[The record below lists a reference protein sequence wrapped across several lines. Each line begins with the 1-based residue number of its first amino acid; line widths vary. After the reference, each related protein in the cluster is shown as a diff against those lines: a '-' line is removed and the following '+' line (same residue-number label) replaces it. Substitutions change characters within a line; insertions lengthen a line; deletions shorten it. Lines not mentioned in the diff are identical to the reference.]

1 MVTICSLWPKGV
13 GGARKYLRHVS
24 ANKTSSVKRRG
35 KSALPPEEE
44 FFNRELSWLAFN
56 ERVLQEAE
64 DDRVPLIERM
74 RFLGIFSNNL
84 DEFFRVRVAALQR
97 MDALG
102 KRTTT
107 TLGFGVGE
115 TLEGISERVIALQKR
130 YNEAFEAVER
140 QLAEEGI
147 DIMTERELDE
157 EQAGFAQRY
166 FDAKVR
172 PHLVP
177 ILISDVGVPELKD
190 GTVYLAI
197 ALEGDVTKRA
207 RFALLE
213 LPDHLDRFL
222 VLPEKGDR
230 KGLMFLDDVVRVG
243 LPRLFSS
250 FQPDGV
256 SAFAIKVTRDA
267 EIDMDDDLSKSLL
280 EKMKKGIA
288 RRKHGDYVR
297 FLYDRD
303 MPEDLFR
310 FLVRKLGV
318 VEQANIIPGGR
329 YHNRRDLMDF
339 PDLDRPDLVHRKL
352 RPLPHR
358 HLVNRRSILDQV
370 AKQDI
375 LLHYPYHDF
384 TQLVDLL
391 REAAIDPKV
400 TAIRINLY
408 RVARNSHIINALT
421 SAALNGKSVQ
431 VVIELQARFDE
442 RNNINATRELQEVGI
457 QVIFGVA
464 GLKTHSKLMLIT
476 RKEGRNVR
484 HYAHV
489 GTGNF
494 NEATAG
500 VFSDLSL
507 LTADR
512 RIASEVERL
521 FQFFEHNYQRG
532 VYRHLIVSP
541 YSTRRRFVQMIDRE
555 IKEAQAGRKAWMILK
570 CNNLTDAGMIRKLY
584 EASRAGVEVTLI
596 VRGASALRAGV
607 KGLSENIKAYSVV
620 GRYLEHARVVVFGA
634 GGKPEFYISS
644 ADWMKRNLDRRIEVS
659 VPIYDEALQAE
670 ISAMLELQMRDNV
683 KRRKLDKKQRNRYAS
698 PGSDG
703 RVEAHKAL
711 HGFYERQLKGQG

>member
-1 MVTICSLWPKGV
+1 VTVK
-13 GGARKYLRHVS
+13 
-24 ANKTSSVKRRG
+24 KTSVAKRRG
-35 KSALPPEEE
+35 KTPLLPEEE

-64 DDRVPLIERM
+64 DERVPLIERM

-107 TLGFGVGE
+107 TLGFGVAQ
-115 TLEGISERVIALQKR
+115 TLEWISERVIELQVR
-130 YNEAFEAVER
+130 YDTAFAAAEGG
-140 QLAEEGI
+140 LAEEGI
-147 DIMTERELDE
+147 DILTERELDD
-157 EQAGFAQRY
+157 EQAKFAQQY
-166 FDAKVR
+166 FDQHVR

-177 ILISDVGVPELKD
+177 ILISGVGVPELKD
-190 GTVYLAI
+190 GRVYLTI
-197 ALEGDVTKRA
+197 VLEGDVSRRA

-213 LPDHLDRFL
+213 LPDYLDRFL
-222 VLPEKGDR
+222 VLPEKEGR

-243 LPRLFSS
+243 LPRLFAT
-250 FQPDGV
+250 FQPESV
-256 SAFAIKVTRDA
+256 LAFAIKVTRDA
-267 EIDMDDDLSKSLL
+267 EIDMDDDLSKSLF

-288 RRKHGDYVR
+288 KRKHGDYVR
-297 FLYDRD
+297 FLYDGE
-303 MPEDLFR
+303 MPEDLLR
-310 FLVRKLGV
+310 FLIKRLGV
-318 VEQANIIPGGR
+318 VEQANVIPGGR
-329 YHNRRDLMDF
+329 YHNRRDLMGF
-339 PDLDRPDLVHRKL
+339 PDLDRPDLVYRKME
-352 RPLPHR
+352 PLPHR
-358 HLVNRRSILDQV
+358 HLTHRRSMLDQI
-370 AKQDI
+370 AKRDI

-400 TAIRINLY
+400 SAIRINLY
-408 RVARNSHIINALT
+408 RVARHSHIINALT

-442 RNNINATRELQEVGI
+442 RNNINVTRELQEVGI
-457 QVIFGVA
+457 QVIFGVP

-476 RKEGRNVR
+476 RKEGRNIR

-512 RIASEVERL
+512 RVASEVERL

-541 YSTRRRFVQMIDRE
+541 YSTRRRFGHMIDRE
-555 IKEAQAGRKAWMILK
+555 MAEAKAGREAWMILK

-584 EASRAGVEVTLI
+584 EASQAWVEVTLL
-596 VRGASALRAGV
+596 VRGACALRAGV
-607 KGLSENIKAYSVV
+607 KGLSDRIQAFSVV
-620 GRYLEHARVVVFGA
+620 GRHLEHARVVAFCA
-634 GGKPEFYISS
+634 GGTPEFYISS
-644 ADWMKRNLDRRIEVS
+644 ADWMTRNLDRRIEVS
-659 VPIYDEALQAE
+659 VPIYDPALQAE
-670 ISAMLELQMRDNV
+670 ISAMLEFQIRDNV
-683 KRRKLDKKQRNRYAS
+683 KRRKLDRKQRNRYVAA
-698 PGSDG
+698 GSGDA
-703 RVEAHKAL
+703 VLEAHQEIYA
-711 HGFYERQLKGQG
+711 FYERQLKSG

>member
-1 MVTICSLWPKGV
+1 M
-13 GGARKYLRHVS
+13 A
-24 ANKTSSVKRRG
+24 KRRG
-35 KSALPPEEE
+35 KTPLPSDEE

-64 DDRVPLIERM
+64 DERVPLIERM

-107 TLGFGVGE
+107 TLGFGVSH
-115 TLEGISERVIALQKR
+115 TLDVISERVIELQVR
-130 YNEAFEAVER
+130 YNDAFAALEA
-140 QLAEEGI
+140 QLGQEGI
-147 DIMTERELDE
+147 DILTEAELDS
-157 EQAGFAQRY
+157 EQAQHARDY
-166 FDAKVR
+166 FDQHVR

-190 GTVYLAI
+190 GLVYLTI
-197 ALEGDVTKRA
+197 ALEGDVAKRA

-213 LPDHLDRFL
+213 LPNYLDRFL
-222 VLPEKGDR
+222 VLPEKEGR

-243 LPRLFSS
+243 LPRLFAT
-250 FQPDGV
+250 FQPDSV
-256 SAFAIKVTRDA
+256 SAYAIKVTRDA
-267 EIDMDDDLSKSLL
+267 EIDMDDDLSKSLF
-280 EKMKKGIA
+280 EKMKRGIA
-288 RRKHGDYVR
+288 KRKHGDYVR
-297 FLYDRD
+297 FLYDRE
-303 MPEDLFR
+303 MPEDLLR
-310 FLVRKLGV
+310 FLIRKLGV
-318 VEQANIIPGGR
+318 VEQANVIPGGR

-339 PDLDRPDLVHRKL
+339 PDLGRPDLVHR
-352 RPLPHR
+352 RMQPLPHR
-358 HLVNRRSILDQV
+358 HLENRRSILDQI

-400 TAIRINLY
+400 SAIRINLY
-408 RVARNSHIINALT
+408 RVARHSHIINALT

-442 RNNINATRELQEVGI
+442 RNNMNVTRELQEAGI

-476 RKEGRNVR
+476 RKEGRQLK

-555 IKEAQAGRKAWMILK
+555 IAQAKSGGDAWMILK

-584 EASRAGVEVTLI
+584 EASQAGVEVTLL
-596 VRGASALRAGV
+596 VRGACALRAGV
-607 KGLSENIKAYSVV
+607 KGLSDRIKAYSVV
-620 GRYLEHARVVVFGA
+620 GRYLEHARVIAFGA

-644 ADWMKRNLDRRIEVS
+644 ADWMTRNLDRRIEVS
-659 VPIYDEALQAE
+659 VPIYDPALQAE
-670 ISAMLELQMRDNV
+670 ISAMLEFQMRDNV
-683 KRRKLDKKQRNRYAS
+683 KRRKLDRKQRNRYAS
-698 PGSDG
+698 AGKDQP
-703 RVEAHKAL
+703 VIEAHKAL
-711 HGFYERQLKGQG
+711 YAFYERQVKR